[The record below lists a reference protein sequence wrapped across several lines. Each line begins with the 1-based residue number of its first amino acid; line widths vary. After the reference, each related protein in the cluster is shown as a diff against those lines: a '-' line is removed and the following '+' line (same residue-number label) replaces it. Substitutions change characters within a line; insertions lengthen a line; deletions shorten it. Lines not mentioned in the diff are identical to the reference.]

1 MSVFLTPS
9 RIRWAVLA
17 LIYASFLFW
26 YGGDGDPLTA
36 EEVAYYVELAET
48 RGHDGGGM
56 DEVQLAT
63 VLERVREF
71 ALADDGKEYVAVNL
85 NLHREKP
92 VYQDGRAVD
101 PELTSQE
108 AEDLYIRGIIGEL
121 LSRASHPLVAVEPI
135 MTVGSTGDFEVVDW
149 SAATFVRYRSRADFL
164 SFLLETEWNEN
175 AAHKFAALEKNQH
188 MPAVA
193 QINLVMLRTLIFLA
207 LACLGLVLDRVF
219 GTSSRPELPG

>member
-26 YGGDGDPLTA
+26 YGGDGDPLTS

-56 DEVQLAT
+56 DEVQLAAA
-63 VLERVREF
+63 LERVREF

-92 VYQDGRAVD
+92 VYQDGR
-101 PELTSQE
+101 
-108 AEDLYIRGIIGEL
+108 
-121 LSRASHPLVAVEPI
+121 AVEPI

-193 QINLVMLRTLIFLA
+193 QINLVMVRTLIFLI